1 MLSIHTYKRKKRYR
15 FAQIKDIVMAKTAIM
30 KVWDVELGLAV
41 HIKAPNGKYIVID
54 LGSKNTVS
62 PISYLHGENVG
73 YMVIT
78 HPHHDH
84 FSDVENIGSARPTV
98 LRRCHD
104 YSRQELLA
112 DASEMQKQT
121 FEAYCNFVESYTE
134 TVSALDSP
142 ASGTPFDGLSATAF
156 STSLCDKGNKNN
168 FSSIVVLKLGNAKV
182 VVCGDNETESFDK
195 LMKLDEFKDAVKE
208 AYVLVAPHHGRDS
221 GYYEDFV
228 SLVNPYLTIISD
240 TSKGKTSVTEKY
252 ANHTKGWKV
261 FNCSTL
267 KNEDRQCLT
276 TRNDGNIQVEFGE
289 TDDTGYSGYLHVETH
304 V

>member
-1 MLSIHTYKRKKRYR
+1 
-15 FAQIKDIVMAKTAIM
+15 MAKTAIM

-41 HIKAPNGKYIVID
+41 HIKAPNGKYIVVD
-54 LGSKNTVS
+54 LGSKENVS
-62 PISYLHGENVG
+62 PISYLQGKNVG

-98 LRRCHD
+98 LRRCYD
-104 YSRQELLA
+104 YSRQELLE
-112 DASEMQKQT
+112 DASEIQKHT
-121 FEAYCNFVESYTE
+121 FEAYCDFVESYTE
-134 TVSALDSP
+134 RVSGMDSP
-142 ASGTPFDGLSATAF
+142 SSGIPFGGLSATAF
-156 STSLCDKGNKNN
+156 STSRCDKGNKNN

-182 VVCGDNETESFDK
+182 VVCGDNESESFDE
-195 LMKLDEFKDAVKE
+195 LMKQDDFKEAVKE
-208 AYVLVAPHHGRDS
+208 AYVLVAPHHGRES

-228 SLVNPYLTIISD
+228 TLVNPYLTIISD

-252 ANHTKGWKV
+252 ANHTKGWKI
-261 FNCSTL
+261 FNHSTSRYE
-267 KNEDRQCLT
+267 NRQCLT

-289 TDDTGYSGYLHVETH
+289 TDDSRYSGCLYVNTY